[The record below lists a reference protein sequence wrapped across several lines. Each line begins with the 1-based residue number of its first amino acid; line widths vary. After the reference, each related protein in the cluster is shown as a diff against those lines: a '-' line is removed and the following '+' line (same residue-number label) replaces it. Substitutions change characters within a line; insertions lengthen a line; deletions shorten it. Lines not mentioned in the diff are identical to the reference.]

1 MEKILVIGVGSVLR
15 GDDGIGVRAIE
26 ALEKEVL
33 PDNVTVEAGDLSG
46 LDLLKYFGD
55 YPRVIVIDAA
65 TMGEKP
71 GAIKV
76 FTPDEIKPATFKDKS
91 STHGIG
97 LIETLTLAKEL
108 ELDNEIIIV
117 GIEPVTMEYSL
128 ELTDTIR
135 SRIPEIISTVKD
147 LVK

>member
-1 MEKILVIGVGSVLR
+1 MGKILVIGVGSVLR
-15 GDDGIGVRAIE
+15 GDDGVGVKAIE

-46 LDLLKYFGD
+46 LDLLKFFGD
-55 YPRVIVIDAA
+55 YPKVIVIDAA

-71 GAIKV
+71 GTIKV
-76 FTPDEIKPATFKDKS
+76 FTPSEIKPATFKDKS
-91 STHGIG
+91 STHGMG

-117 GIEPVTMEYSL
+117 GIEPVTTEYEL
-128 ELTDTIR
+128 ELTETIKNK
-135 SRIPEIISTVKD
+135 IPEIISTVKE
-147 LVK
+147 LIQ